1 MFEKWI
7 AAEWSELAMVL
18 LSVIVVYSAIL
29 AYTRIV
35 GLRSFSKMSSVDFAM
50 TVAIGSLF
58 GATISSPSPTLFVGL
73 FALAMLFS
81 GKWLFAVLRQRLPL
95 FSRIVE
101 NEPLLL
107 MAGSEFVEENL
118 LKAQVT
124 RADIYGKLR
133 ESNAH
138 SYEQVLAVVFET
150 TGDISVLHSNDPN
163 SRVHPD
169 FLSGVVGH
177 ARLSEAKTGIQ
188 CK

>member
-7 AAEWSELAMVL
+7 AAEWAELAMVL
-18 LSVIVVYSAIL
+18 LSVIVVYAAIV

-50 TVAIGSLF
+50 TVAIGSLI
-58 GATISSPSPTLFVGL
+58 GSTISSPSPTLLVGL

-81 GKWLFAVLRQRLPL
+81 GKWLFAILRQRVPL
-95 FSRIVE
+95 FSRVVE

-107 MAGSEFVEENL
+107 MAGSEFLDENL
-118 LKAQVT
+118 RKAQVT

-138 SYEQVLAVVFET
+138 TYEQVLAVVFET
-150 TGDISVLHSNDPN
+150 TGDISVLHSSDPN
-163 SRVHPD
+163 SRIHPD
-169 FLSGVVGH
+169 FLSGVIGH
-177 ARLSEAKTGIQ
+177 SRLSEAKTSVQ
-188 CK
+188 SK